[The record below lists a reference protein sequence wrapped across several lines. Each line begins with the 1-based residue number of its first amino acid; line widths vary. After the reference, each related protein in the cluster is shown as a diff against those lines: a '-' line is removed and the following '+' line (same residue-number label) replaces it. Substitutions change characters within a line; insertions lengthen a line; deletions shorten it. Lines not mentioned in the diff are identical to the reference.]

1 MAPNGTARVELLAPA
16 GNTESLRAAVANG
29 ADAVYFGLEDFN
41 ARRRA
46 KNFTLAD
53 LPETMSFLHR
63 RNVRGYVTFNTLIFS
78 EELERAAAFIAG
90 IAEAGTDAVIVQDI
104 GIIRLIRRM
113 CPSLAIHAS
122 TQATQTH
129 AAGIEFLR
137 AMGVNRVILARELS
151 VEDIGQIHRETQVEL
166 EVFVHGAL
174 CISFSGQCL
183 ASKSLFGRSAN
194 RGVCAQACRLPY
206 QLVVDGQ
213 LTDPAE
219 PAYVLSPKDLCAC
232 DHIPRL
238 IEAGAIAFKI
248 EGRLKSAPYVA
259 AATRL
264 YRQAIDAA
272 VQGIPFVPGE
282 QQMTDLAQSFSRGF
296 TPGFLDG
303 NRHRELVDGRSPK
316 NRGLVVGT
324 VVGRTPRAVLVEYD
338 ASASA
343 TEERLKPGD
352 GVVFDDGHPE
362 RDEQGGRVYA
372 VQPVQARKG
381 TTRGTH
387 ITAGARRVEISF
399 SRDDVNTAAVAI
411 GSTVWKTDDPGTRRR
426 LESSY
431 RRDYPTRRI
440 PLTVTARIEP
450 DNWLRVLMRDNAG
463 HEAEAVTPQ
472 PLQAA
477 QRHPMTTA
485 LLHGQFAR
493 LGDTPFELAE
503 LVLLDAAG
511 PTDSLPFLAPKSVLN
526 DLRRRAVQAMLENRS
541 AARRHRVEEPNAL
554 AILREERIAPSVWPR
569 SENDLQLCVLVR
581 TQEQMDA
588 VLAWARKHPSIIA
601 VIYCEGSRGPEA
613 PHFHDTSARA
623 EQPRPLIGLPT
634 PVICKP
640 GDEVALARIAQ
651 QRPNVIL
658 TRNLAALSWLRKH
671 APEIPLVGDY
681 GLNVTNELSA
691 SALMGSGLTRLTPSC
706 DLDETRRAQL
716 IKASPGVP
724 FEMIF
729 YTHLPLFHTAHC
741 LLAARLNGG
750 NDCTPCAAPCR
761 RHHLALRD
769 RAGVEHP
776 VLPDEQGRNT
786 VFSGPVYPATGLL
799 EDPTRSGARY
809 GRIELLSESAPQT
822 RELLDHCARGLIK
835 QTGHG
840 VRAP

>member
-1 MAPNGTARVELLAPA
+1 M
-16 GNTESLRAAVANG
+16 ESLRAAVANG

-46 KNFTLAD
+46 ENFTLAD
-53 LPETMSFLHR
+53 LPETVSFLHR
-63 RNVRGYVTFNTLIFS
+63 RNVKGYVTFNTLIFS

-104 GIIRLIRRM
+104 GVIRLIRRM
-113 CPSLAIHAS
+113 CPSLAVHAS

-129 AAGIEFLR
+129 AAGLEFLR
-137 AMGVNRVILARELS
+137 AMGVSRAILARELS
-151 VEDIGQIHRETQVEL
+151 VEEIERIHRETAVEL

-213 LTDPAE
+213 VTDPAGS
-219 PAYVLSPKDLCAC
+219 AYVLSPKDLCAC
-232 DHIPRL
+232 DHVPRL

-248 EGRLKSAPYVA
+248 EGRLKGAPYVA

-296 TPGFLDG
+296 THGFLDG

-316 NRGLVVGT
+316 NRGLFVGT

-338 ASASA
+338 ASAFA
-343 TEERLKPGD
+343 TEEPLKPGD

-362 RDEQGGRVYA
+362 RDQQGGRVYA
-372 VQPVQARKG
+372 VQPMQARTQ

-387 ITAGARRVEISF
+387 DAAGARRVEIRF
-399 SRDDVNTAAVAI
+399 GRDDVNTAAVAI

-431 RRDYPTRRI
+431 RRDHPTRRI

-450 DNWLRVLMRDNAG
+450 DDRLRVLLRDDAG
-463 HEAEAVTPQ
+463 HEAEAVTQQ

-485 LLHGQFAR
+485 LLRGQFAR
-493 LGDTPFELAE
+493 LGDTPFALAE
-503 LVLLDAAG
+503 LVLLDATG
-511 PTDSLPFLAPKSVLN
+511 PTDLLPFLAPKSVLN
-526 DLRRRAVQAMLENRS
+526 DLRRRAVQAILENRS
-541 AARRHRVEEPNAL
+541 AARRHRVEQPNAL
-554 AILREERIAPSVWPR
+554 ATLQEERIAPSVWPR
-569 SENDLQLCVLVR
+569 SESGLQLCVLVR

-588 VLAWARKHPSIIA
+588 VLAWAKEHPSIIA
-601 VIYCEGSRGPEA
+601 IIYCEGSRGPEA
-613 PHFHDTSARA
+613 LHFHDTSAWA
-623 EQPRPLIGLPT
+623 EEPRPLIGLPT
-634 PVICKP
+634 PVICMP
-640 GDEVALARIAQ
+640 GDEHALARIVQ
-651 QRPNVIL
+651 QRPDVIL
-658 TRNLAALSWLRKH
+658 ARNLAALSWLRKH
-671 APEIPLVGDY
+671 APDIPLVGDY
-681 GLNVTNELSA
+681 GLNVANELSA
-691 SALMGSGLTRLTPSC
+691 SVLMGSGLTRLTPSC
-706 DLDETRRAQL
+706 DLDATRRTEL
-716 IKASPGVP
+716 IEASPGVLY
-724 FEMIF
+724 EIIL
-729 YTHLPLFHTAHC
+729 YAHLPLFHTAHC

-750 NDCTPCAAPCR
+750 NNCGQCPAPCR

-769 RAGVEHP
+769 RAGVEYP
-776 VLPDEQGRNT
+776 VLADEQGRNT
-786 VFSGPVYPATGLL
+786 VFSGPVYPAAGLL
-799 EDPTRSGARY
+799 KELARWGVKY
-809 GRIELLSESAPQT
+809 GRIELLSEPAPQT
-822 RELLDHCARGLIK
+822 REVLDHCASGLIG
-835 QTGHG
+835 QTGHS
-840 VRAP
+840 VRPP